1 MRKIIFFFIIIC
13 AVQFIYIFQFRS
25 NFNYEIIKN
34 PFDVDSGIS
43 YSVSP
48 EIIESRT
55 ILKNQKVLDFN
66 LSDIIKKDDYLYQR
80 AIEFNYPIKVNNSS
94 EFVLFLKKEVLPDTC
109 KIIESGEYL
118 TFARC

>member
-1 MRKIIFFFIIIC
+1 MKKIFFFFIIIC

-66 LSDIIKKDDYLYQR
+66 LSDIIKKNDYLYQR
-80 AIEFNYPIKVNNSS
+80 TIEFNYPIKVNNSS
-94 EFVLFLKKEVLPDTC
+94 AFVLFLKKEVVPDTC

>member
-1 MRKIIFFFIIIC
+1 MKKIFFFFIIIC

-94 EFVLFLKKEVLPDTC
+94 AFVLFLKKEVVPDSC

>member
-1 MRKIIFFFIIIC
+1 MKKIIFFFIIIC

-118 TFARC
+118 TFVRC